1 MSDAD
6 AGAGAGRPSPVA
18 RVRGFAGRTRRLPG
32 TVHAL
37 AASVDSSG
45 EALGAELAEL
55 RTTLARIE
63 ALTWAGRHDT
73 QGGVGAVGDELHRL
87 HAHVD
92 AVGDRVAALADTVA
106 AHATAVGRT
115 VEAGR
120 RHEAAHALRDRLGPA
135 PELAPGLSVF
145 TLCWNHGELLG
156 DAVRSAQEVLD
167 RLDPADQ
174 GEILILDDA
183 STDRTPAVAAG
194 LAAADRRVR
203 VIRSE
208 VNLGLGHARST
219 LLHAAGTHHA
229 LQLDADDIA
238 VPAGVVDLYR
248 AAVRTGAAVTYGTVA
263 RADGTGPARG
273 PVSNEPPSP
282 AYFGSNYIGTIAV
295 TDLAVHRELGGW
307 PTDPL
312 LEHVDDWASLQQ
324 VMADGRLVAFVPVL
338 AAVYRQLTTGFHL
351 SVPDHRLGRDRIAR
365 ILDPTGRHQGDDALA
380 GVAAVALHPAT
391 GPLWATPE
399 AIALDPSLAP
409 APPAPVRVATPTARV
424 LLVGPGGVANLG
436 DDAITVRGVERA
448 RDAFGPDVA
457 IDVVTDGA
465 PATALGGG
473 SRWLAPLHVAVHGLD
488 AGIRDGLS
496 PRLAAAAVR
505 AGVDTARWRP
515 CDPGSYD
522 AAVFLG
528 CGLSSHWAEGTI
540 VPRALLAAAL
550 RRESVPVALSGQG
563 YAVDAAD
570 RDLLEALLTGAVAVG
585 ARDEASAATA
595 ASVPGVDGTVVTVT
609 GDDALGLAPA
619 TGDAAVCGSDRDRP
633 VLAVTVRRAGYVG
646 DATAG
651 GDADPVRRWALAVDA
666 VAAARGWD
674 VLGVALNSQGPEPEI
689 ATLATLRATV
699 ALRARW
705 RIVDCGSDPAR
716 LVAAV
721 AGAKAVAAQSYHA
734 ALFGLAAGVPSV
746 LAAATPYYEAKAAGL
761 AARAGLPASF
771 AVRDPDDLPAALDE
785 VAAALA
791 LTPAPLADATKAA
804 DAWWSA
810 LAHVL
815 GVVASP

>member
-1 MSDAD
+1 MSDDDAD
-6 AGAGAGRPSPVA
+6 TARPSPVE
-18 RVRGFAGRTRRLPG
+18 RVRGFAARTRRLPG

-37 AASVDSSG
+37 AASVDTSG
-45 EALGAELAEL
+45 EALAAELAEL
-55 RTTLARIE
+55 RTALDRIE
-63 ALTWAGRHDT
+63 TLTWAGRHDT

-87 HAHVD
+87 RAHVD
-92 AVGDRVAALADTVA
+92 AVGGRVAALADTVA
-106 AHATAVGRT
+106 AQATAVGRT

-120 RHEAAHALRDRLGPA
+120 RRAAALALRDRLGPA

-145 TLCWNHGELLG
+145 TLCWNHGALLG
-156 DAVRSAQEVLD
+156 DAVRSAQAVLD
-167 RLDPADQ
+167 RLDPAEQ
-174 GEILILDDA
+174 GEILVLDDA
-183 STDRTPAVAAG
+183 STDRTPAVAAE
-194 LAAADRRVR
+194 LAAADPRVR

-219 LLHAAGTHHA
+219 LLHAARTHHA
-229 LQLDADDIA
+229 LQLDADDLA
-238 VPAGVVDLYR
+238 VPAGAVDLYR
-248 AAVRTGAAVTYGTVA
+248 AALRTGAAVTYGTVA
-263 RADGTGPARG
+263 RAAGDGPAHG

-282 AYFGSNYIGTIAV
+282 AYFRSNYIGTIAV
-295 TDLAVHRELGGW
+295 SDLAAYREIGGW

-324 VMADGRLVAFVPVL
+324 LMADGRLVAFVPVL
-338 AAVYRQLTTGFHL
+338 AAVYRQLSTGFHL

-365 ILDPTGRHQGDDALA
+365 IFDPTGRHRGDDALA

-409 APPAPVRVATPTARV
+409 TPPPPVRVATPTARV

-473 SRWLAPLHVAVHGLD
+473 SRWLVPLHVAVHGLD
-488 AGIRDGLS
+488 AGVRDGLP
-496 PRLAAAAVR
+496 PRLAEAALR

-515 CDPGSYD
+515 CDPGAYD

-528 CGLSSHWAEGTI
+528 CGLSSRWAAGTM

-550 RRESVPVALSGQG
+550 RRAGVPVALSGQS
-563 YAVDAAD
+563 YEVDAAD
-570 RDLLEALLTGAVAVG
+570 RDLLEVLLAGAAAVG

-595 ASVPGVDGTVVTVT
+595 TAVPGVDAGVVTLT
-609 GDDALGLAPA
+609 GDDALGLAPVPVDGA
-619 TGDAAVCGSDRDRP
+619 DSGSDGDRP
-633 VLAVTVRRAGYVG
+633 VLAVTLRRAGYVG
-646 DATAG
+646 DGTG
-651 GDADPVRRWALAVDA
+651 GDGADPVRRWALAADA

-674 VLGVALNSQGPEPEI
+674 VLGVALNSQAPEPEI

-699 ALRARW
+699 PLRARW
-705 RIVDCGSDPAR
+705 RLVDCGSDPAR

-721 AGAKAVAAQSYHA
+721 AGARAVAAQSYHA

-746 LAAATPYYEAKAAGL
+746 LAAATPYYEAKAGGL
-761 AARAGLPASF
+761 ATLAGLPGSF
-771 AVRDPDDLPAALDE
+771 VVRDPDDLAAALEDVE
-785 VAAALA
+785 AALA
-791 LTPAPLADATKAA
+791 LTPAPLADAAKAA

-810 LAHVL
+810 LPVAV
-815 GVVASP
+815 GVAASP